1 MSIKIKQRLFVVIIA
16 ILMSVSLIQ
25 MNTITN
31 LNQELIE
38 NNISALT
45 ATSGKIF
52 GIDVSHHQG
61 NINWNKVKKWEDNSI
76 QFAYIKATE
85 GATYKNNSKTSATSY
100 IAPI

>member
-1 MSIKIKQRLFVVIIA
+1 MKGKKTQFILVSVIL

-45 ATSGKIF
+45 ATSGKIY

-61 NINWNKVKKWEDNSI
+61 NINWFCRINYFLNV
-76 QFAYIKATE
+76 FH
-85 GATYKNNSKTSATSY
+85 
-100 IAPI
+100 